1 MSSRPAAVDDRGDQQ
16 QRTKSLMLNTDLHVV
31 RPSVAVPAAELRS
44 LSPVASAA
52 GINLRDILRGLDLA
66 PELLERARGTGI
78 RLADYFRVLERV
90 SLALHD
96 EGCGLTARPLML
108 GATDLVLSK
117 LSGCGSLPDVMRT
130 VAHTYNI
137 LHGGPYNR
145 VGVRSDRLTYVID
158 DTCFP
163 YVSHA
168 DPARILFRRNCVLV
182 FLHALLTLVT
192 GDALAGSLR
201 QVHTKSGRNGGRGF
215 SAFWGV
221 PIRWSSPFYALD
233 YEPAAADLTVSGCR
247 PPPSSR
253 AVYRRM
259 VEFAENELRVCPPS
273 RSALSVVCDAFSENI
288 YSESAVARRAGVSIA
303 TLRRRLQAAGLPA
316 FRALRDRALNQAAR
330 TLLERR
336 TSPSVI
342 AEQLGFSDLR
352 SFSRAFKR
360 WNGLTPA
367 AFARTRINSV

>member
-1 MSSRPAAVDDRGDQQ
+1 
-16 QRTKSLMLNTDLHVV
+16 MLNTDLLAM
-31 RPSVAVPAAELRS
+31 RPAVTVPAAELRS

-52 GINLRDILRGLDLA
+52 GINLRDLLRGLDLA
-66 PELLERARGTGI
+66 PDLLEGPRGAAIG
-78 RLADYFRVLERV
+78 LADYFRILERF
-90 SLALHD
+90 SLALQD

-108 GATDLVLSK
+108 GATDLVLSN

-137 LHGGPYNR
+137 LHGGSYNR
-145 VGVRSDRLTYVID
+145 VEVRPDGLTYVID
-158 DTCFP
+158 DTRFP
-163 YVSHA
+163 YVAHA
-168 DPARILFRRNCVLV
+168 DPARIVFRMNCVLV

-201 QVHTKSGRNGGRGF
+201 QVQTKADRNGGRGF

-221 PIRWSSPFYALD
+221 PVRWKSRFYALD
-233 YEPAAADLTVSGCR
+233 YDAGAVGLAVSDCR

-259 VEFAENELRVCPPS
+259 IELAEDGLRGHAAT
-273 RSALSVVCDAFSENI
+273 RSVFNAVCDAFSEDI
-288 YSESAVARRAGVSIA
+288 YYEPTIARRAGVSIA
-303 TLRRRLQAAGLPA
+303 TLRRRLQAEGLPR
-316 FRALRDRALNQAAR
+316 FRELRDRALSQAAR

-336 TSPSVI
+336 ASPSAI

-360 WNGLTPA
+360 WTGLTPA
-367 AFARTRINSV
+367 AYARLRIGGA

>member
-1 MSSRPAAVDDRGDQQ
+1 
-16 QRTKSLMLNTDLHVV
+16 MLNTDLRAV

-44 LSPVASAA
+44 LGPVASAA

-66 PELLERARGTGI
+66 PELLDGPRGTTLG
-78 RLADYFRVLERV
+78 LADYFRILERFSV
-90 SLALHD
+90 ALQD

-117 LSGCGSLPDVMRT
+117 LSGCESLPDVMRT
-130 VAHTYNI
+130 VAQTYNI
-137 LHGGPYNR
+137 LHGGAYNR
-145 VGVRSDRLTYVID
+145 VEVRPDRLTYVID
-158 DTCFP
+158 DARFP
-163 YVSHA
+163 YVADA
-168 DPARILFRRNCVLV
+168 DPARIVFRMNCVLV
-182 FLHALLTLVT
+182 FLHALLTLVA

-201 QVHTKSGRNGGRGF
+201 QVLTKANCSGGRGF

-221 PIRWSSPFYALD
+221 PIRWKSSCYALAYD
-233 YEPAAADLTVSGCR
+233 ADAAHLSVGDCR

-259 VEFAENELRVCPPS
+259 IELAEAGAHPAP
-273 RSALSVVCDAFSENI
+273 RSVFNAVCDAFSQDI
-288 YSESAVARRAGVSIA
+288 YSELTVARRAGVSIA
-303 TLRRRLQAAGLPA
+303 TLRRRLRAEGLPG
-316 FRALRDRALNQAAR
+316 FRELRDRALSQAAR

-336 TSPSVI
+336 TSPRAT

-367 AFARTRINSV
+367 AYVRMRSPKPA

>member
-1 MSSRPAAVDDRGDQQ
+1 MLTPEPRAPRPA
-16 QRTKSLMLNTDLHVV
+16 
-31 RPSVAVPAAELRS
+31 VAVPAAELRS
-44 LSPVASAA
+44 LSPLASAA
-52 GINLRDILRGLDLA
+52 GVNLREILQGLDLK
-66 PELLERARGTGI
+66 PELLEGSRDSGI
-78 RLADYFRVLERV
+78 ALADYFRILERV

-108 GATDLVLSK
+108 GATDLVLSS
-117 LSGCGSLPDVMRT
+117 LSSCHNLPDVMRS

-137 LHGGPYNR
+137 LHGGSYNR
-145 VGVRSDRLTYVID
+145 VELRADRLTYVID
-158 DTCFP
+158 DTRFP
-163 YVSHA
+163 YVSDA
-168 DPARILFRRNCVLV
+168 DPARILFRMNCVLV

-201 QVHTKSGRNGGRGF
+201 QVHTKSDRNGGCGF

-233 YEPAAADLTVSGCR
+233 YRAEAAGIAVGSCQ

-259 VEFAENELRVCPPS
+259 IEFAEDQQRVCAPS
-273 RSALSVVCDAFSENI
+273 RSALSAVYDAFSENI
-288 YSESAVARRAGVSIA
+288 YGEGAVARRAGVSIA
-303 TLRRRLQAAGLPA
+303 TLRRRLQAEGLPA
-316 FRALRDRALNQAAR
+316 FRELRDRALSQAAR
-330 TLLERR
+330 ALLERH
-336 TSPSVI
+336 TSPSAV

-360 WNGLTPA
+360 WTGATPA
-367 AFARTRINSV
+367 AFARQVYRKPG

>member
-1 MSSRPAAVDDRGDQQ
+1 
-16 QRTKSLMLNTDLHVV
+16 MLNTDLHAV

-52 GINLRDILRGLDLA
+52 GINLREILRGLDLA
-66 PELLERARGTGI
+66 PEVLDGPRTTAIG
-78 RLADYFRVLERV
+78 LADYFRILERV

-108 GATDLVLSK
+108 GATDLVLSN
-117 LSGCGSLPDVMRT
+117 LSGCRHLPEVMRT

-145 VGVRSDRLTYVID
+145 VEIHTDRLTYVID
-158 DTCFP
+158 DARFP

-168 DPARILFRRNCVLV
+168 DPARILFRMNCVLV
-182 FLHALLTLVT
+182 FLHALLMLVT

-201 QVHTKSGRNGGRGF
+201 QVHTKSGRSDGRGF

-221 PIRWSSPFYALD
+221 PIRWNSPFYALD
-233 YEPAAADLTVSGCR
+233 YEAGAADLSVSGCS

-253 AVYRRM
+253 AIYRRM
-259 VEFAENELRVCPPS
+259 IELAEDKLRVGAGS
-273 RSALSVVCDAFSENI
+273 RSALSVVCDAFSQNI
-288 YSESAVARRAGVSIA
+288 YSESVVARRAGVSIA
-303 TLRRRLQAAGLPA
+303 TLRRRLQAEGLPA
-316 FRALRDRALNQAAR
+316 FRELRDRALNQAAR

-336 TSPSVI
+336 TNPSAV
-342 AEQLGFSDLR
+342 AEQLGFSELR

-367 AFARTRINSV
+367 AFARARISGS

>member
-1 MSSRPAAVDDRGDQQ
+1 
-16 QRTKSLMLNTDLHVV
+16 MLNTDL
-31 RPSVAVPAAELRS
+31 RAALSPVAVPAAELRS
-44 LSPVASAA
+44 LGPVASAA
-52 GINLRDILRGLDLA
+52 GISLPDILRGLDLQ
-66 PELLERARGTGI
+66 PDVLEGAHGTGVA
-78 RLADYFRVLERV
+78 LADYFRILERV

-108 GATDLVLSK
+108 GATDLVLSN
-117 LSGCGSLPDVMRT
+117 LSGCRNLPDVMRT
-130 VAHTYNI
+130 IANTYNI

-145 VGVRSDRLTYVID
+145 VEAGADRLTYVID

-168 DPARILFRRNCVLV
+168 DPARILFRMNCVLV

-192 GDALAGSLR
+192 GDALAGCLR
-201 QVHTKSGRNGGRGF
+201 QVHTKSDRESGRGF

-233 YEPAAADLTVSGCR
+233 YQPAAASIAVSGCQ

-259 VEFAENELRVCPPS
+259 IEFAEDELRVCAPS

-303 TLRRRLQAAGLPA
+303 TLRRRLQAEGLPA
-316 FRALRDRALNQAAR
+316 FRELRDRALTQAAR
-330 TLLERR
+330 TLLERH
-336 TSPSVI
+336 TSPTAV

-360 WNGLTPA
+360 WTGSTPA
-367 AFARTRINSV
+367 AFSKQQVNGT

>member
-1 MSSRPAAVDDRGDQQ
+1 
-16 QRTKSLMLNTDLHVV
+16 MLNTDL
-31 RPSVAVPAAELRS
+31 RAARCPVAVPAAELRS
-44 LSPVASAA
+44 LGPVASAA
-52 GINLRDILRGLDLA
+52 GINLHEILRGLDLE
-66 PELLERARGTGI
+66 PELLEGAHGTALG
-78 RLADYFRVLERV
+78 LADYFRILERV

-108 GATDLVLSK
+108 GATDLVLSN
-117 LSGCGSLPDVMRT
+117 LSGCRNLPDLMRS

-137 LHGGPYNR
+137 LHGGSYNR
-145 VGVRSDRLTYVID
+145 VEARPDRLTYVID

-163 YVSHA
+163 YISDA
-168 DPARILFRRNCVLV
+168 DPARILFRMNCVLV

-192 GDALAGSLR
+192 GDALTGSLR
-201 QVHTKSGRNGGRGF
+201 QVHTKSDRNSARGF

-233 YEPAAADLTVSGCR
+233 YQAAAANITLSGCH

-259 VEFAENELRVCPPS
+259 IEFAQDKLRVCPPS
-273 RSALSVVCDAFSENI
+273 RSALNAVCDAFSENV

-303 TLRRRLQAAGLPA
+303 TLRRRLQAEGLPA
-316 FRALRDRALNQAAR
+316 FRELRDRALHQAAR
-330 TLLERR
+330 TLLERH
-336 TSPSVI
+336 TSPSAV

-360 WNGLTPA
+360 WTGFTPA
-367 AFARTRINSV
+367 VFASQQVRRG

>member
-1 MSSRPAAVDDRGDQQ
+1 
-16 QRTKSLMLNTDLHVV
+16 MLNPDLHAM

-66 PELLERARGTGI
+66 PEALEDPRGTAIG
-78 RLADYFRVLERV
+78 LADYFRILERF

-108 GATDLVLSK
+108 GATDLVLSS
-117 LSGCGSLPDVMRT
+117 LSGCEDLPEVMRT
-130 VAHTYNI
+130 VARTYNI
-137 LHGGPYNR
+137 LHGGSYNR
-145 VGVRSDRLTYVID
+145 VEAGPDRLTYVID
-158 DTCFP
+158 DTRFP
-163 YVSHA
+163 YVPDA
-168 DPARILFRRNCVLV
+168 DPARILFRMNCVLV
-182 FLHALLTLVT
+182 FLHALLTIVA

-201 QVHTKSGRNGGRGF
+201 QVHTKSDRDSGGGL
-215 SAFWGV
+215 SQFWGV

-233 YEPAAADLTVSGCR
+233 YEAGAAALAVNGCR

-253 AVYRRM
+253 EIYRRM
-259 VEFAENELRVCPPS
+259 IELAEDRLHPRPVS
-273 RSALSVVCDAFSENI
+273 RSALSVVCDAFSENVF
-288 YSESAVARRAGVSIA
+288 SESAVARRAGVSIA
-303 TLRRRLQAAGLPA
+303 TLRRRLQAEGLPA
-316 FRALRDRALNQAAR
+316 FRELRDRALSQAAC

-336 TSPSVI
+336 TTPSAV

-360 WNGLTPA
+360 WNGMTPA
-367 AFARTRINSV
+367 AYAAGAARRPSP